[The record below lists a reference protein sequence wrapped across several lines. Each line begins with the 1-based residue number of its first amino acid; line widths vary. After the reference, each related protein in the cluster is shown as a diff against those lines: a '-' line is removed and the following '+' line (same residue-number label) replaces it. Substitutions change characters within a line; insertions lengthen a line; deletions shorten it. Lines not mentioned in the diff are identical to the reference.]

1 MKCFFKKLSFVM
13 ALAMVVSLAAPA
25 AKTVAFAAS
34 DFYAA
39 DQVTGEEVT
48 SVTLELGEVSGV
60 IGEYLSDCWKWA
72 IKKEEL
78 LKESKLL
85 IETIPAVTYCEDCKN
100 TYETIAHGKICP
112 DCGSPHTYLIQGNEF
127 NIKEIEAI

>member
-1 MKCFFKKLSFVM
+1 MHELG
-13 ALAMVVSLAAPA
+13 VVYHIIKSVKA
-25 AKTVAFAAS
+25 VAEEHQVSEFA
-34 DFYAA
+34 
-39 DQVTGEEVT
+39 
-48 SVTLELGEVSGV
+48 SVTIELGEVSTV
-60 IGEYLSDCWKWA
+60 IPSYLTDCWKWA

-112 DCGSPHTYLIQGNEF
+112 HCESSNTYLIQGNEF